1 MYRLRLRHLVAI
13 AALGGVP
20 AALGGCADNDSAL
33 FIRSVIAL
41 RGGGDCLARA
51 QPDATMLAYGVLDTS
66 FGGNYVASLLVGNQ
80 MARQGDRDKVR
91 TETSRIAL
99 RGAIVSVKDALGN
112 TIKEFTTDGAGFVDP
127 GNGTEPGYGI
137 MFAELIPADLIAAGG
152 GSTRVNASV
161 RVFGETLG
169 GQDIESSELIFPI
182 TVCDGCLVSFPGG
195 AIGTTGQCTEGE
207 PDPDQFPCLP
217 GQDSP
222 IDCRFCALSNPRCD
236 PRNAGP

>member
-1 MYRLRLRHLVAI
+1 MYRLRLRHLFAI
-13 AALGGVP
+13 GALGAVP

-41 RGGGDCLARA
+41 KAGDCLARA

-66 FGGNYVASLLVGNQ
+66 FGRSYVASLLVGNQ

-99 RGAIVSVKDALGN
+99 RGAIVSVRDAFGN
-112 TIKEFTTDGAGFVDP
+112 VIKEFTTDGAGFVDP

-137 MFAELIPADLIAAGG
+137 MFAELIPADLIAVDPGA
-152 GSTRVNASV
+152 GSTRVNVSV

-182 TVCDGCLVSFPGG
+182 AVCNGCLVSIPPD
-195 AIGTTGQCTEGE
+195 AIGATNRCTEGVP
-207 PDPDQFPCLP
+207 PDDLPCLRGRGLP
-217 GQDSP
+217 LA
-222 IDCRFCALSNPRCD
+222 RRPRE
-236 PRNAGP
+236 